1 VVNDFEMSTHLQRLL
16 KEAGQSAPGIKPIL
30 EVNPTHPLVMRF
42 RDDKDSE
49 RFSDWAQL
57 LFEQALLSEGGHLE
71 DPASF
76 VGRLNKL
83 LVELS
88 AILKMRT

>member
-1 VVNDFEMSTHLQRLL
+1 MSTHLQRLL
-16 KEAGQSAPGIKPIL
+16 KEVGQSAPGIKPIL

-42 RDDKDSE
+42 RDEKDSE